1 MQQAFEA
8 SSFFSSRKSRRRHVF
23 VYISRHNH
31 ASHLLDCLFR
41 VAALSI
47 QVNQIMHSFD
57 LPSRSHISQSV
68 DFAVVSHSHW
78 VRQRSFSRNTTCAII
93 PLFSVCTYKDREAS
107 AGIFCRNLSFSLLVE
122 CIIFVR
128 RGIQSS
134 QIFLVNLWSHERN
147 EMCCSSRNFV
157 GYF

>member
-78 VRQRSFSRNTTCAII
+78 VRQRSFSRNTTFAI
-93 PLFSVCTYKDREAS
+93 PLFSMYVKGQGS
-107 AGIFCRNLSFSLLVE
+107 ICRDFLPDLSFFLLVE

-128 RGIQSS
+128 RGIESS